1 MNSIELVRQ
10 IESKGSFLCVGLDTD
25 LTLIPKSFL
34 KESDPV
40 FAFNTAVIDATVR
53 RLRAT
58 GLAVA
63 GFATLRARAVFR
75 AGRMG
80 DPGLRERSG
89 VDVAGMR
96 AGLYAEPVA

>member
-1 MNSIELVRQ
+1 MTPIASSTVALGVSVTGRD
-10 IESKGSFLCVGLDTD
+10 LCQGA
-25 LTLIPKSFL
+25 P
-34 KESDPV
+34 
-40 FAFNTAVIDATVR
+40 AVIDATVR